1 MLNIS
6 KNKDLST
13 KSLEKYTTVK
23 NLSNR
28 PHYQILNRIIVGISI
43 LGLVALFLPWTQ
55 NISGNGS
62 VTTLMPNQRPQS
74 IQSVIS
80 GRIEKWYVQE
90 GDFVKKGDTI
100 LFISEIKEDYMDP
113 NLVQNTKNQVDA
125 KKLSGKSYGSKVETL
140 STQIQSI
147 ESEKK
152 LKLEQAQNKIKQAT
166 LKIKSDSMDLV
177 AVKTQ
182 LKIANTQYDRS
193 VQLQKEGL
201 KPLTDVE
208 EKRLKLQEVDAKI
221 ITQENKFL
229 TSKNEY
235 INAKVETSRIT
246 AEYSEKVSKAQSDQ
260 YTAMSNQYDT
270 EAQVN
275 KLENQYANYSIRNG
289 MYYIKAVQSG
299 YINRALQSGIGETI
313 KEGTP
318 IATIMPSEYDIA
330 VETFVNP
337 VDLPL
342 IRKGEKV
349 RVWFDGW
356 PTIVFSGWPDMSYGT
371 FGGEVV
377 AIENFISE
385 NGKFRILIA
394 PDKNEQKWPK
404 QLSIGSGAQ
413 TIALLNT
420 VPIWFEVWRTLN
432 GFPPDYYKSKVKKR
446 KIKKITR
453 NEFLGFFS
461 GYRSCCT
468 LQSFFSPCQGFE
480 P

>member
-6 KNKDLST
+6 EGNKT
-13 KSLEKYTTVK
+13 SLESLQRYKTVK

-28 PHYQILNRIIVGISI
+28 PHYKILNRIIWTVSI
-43 LGLVALFLPWTQ
+43 LAVIALFLPWTQ
-55 NISGNGS
+55 NISSSGA
-62 VTTLMPNQRPQS
+62 VTTLKPNQRPQS

-90 GDFVKKGDTI
+90 GDYVEKGDTI
-100 LFISEIKEDYMDP
+100 MFISEIKEDYMDP
-113 NLVQNTKNQVDA
+113 NLVANTKNQVNA
-125 KKLSGKSYGSKVETL
+125 KKQALQSYGSKVTTL
-140 STQIQSI
+140 SSQIQNI
-147 ESEKK
+147 ENERK
-152 LKLEQAQNKIKQAT
+152 LKLEQAQNKIRQGL
-166 LKIKSDSMDLV
+166 LKIKSDSTDLE

-182 LKIANTQYDRS
+182 LKIANSQFNRA
-193 VQLQKEGL
+193 VQLNKEGL

-208 EKRLKLQEVDAKI
+208 EKRLKQQEVEAKI
-221 ITQENKFL
+221 ITQENKLL
-229 TSKNEY
+229 TSKNEF
-235 INAKVETSRIT
+235 INAKVEVGRIN
-246 AEYSEKVSKAQSDQ
+246 AEYGEKIAKAQSDQ
-260 YTAMSNQYDT
+260 FTALSNQFDT

-299 YINRALQSGIGETI
+299 YINRAIQAGIGETI

-318 IATIMPSEYDIA
+318 IATIMPSKYDIA

-342 IRKGEKV
+342 IKKGEKI

-371 FGGEVV
+371 FGGQIV

-385 NGKFRILIA
+385 NGKFRVLIA
-394 PDKNEQKWPK
+394 PDPNESPWPK
-404 QLSIGSGAQ
+404 QLRVGSGAE

-420 VPIWFEVWRTLN
+420 VPVWFEIWRTLN
-432 GFPPDYYKSKVKKR
+432 GFPPDYYKTTTKQKSSKEKK
-446 KIKKITR
+446 
-453 NEFLGFFS
+453 
-461 GYRSCCT
+461 
-468 LQSFFSPCQGFE
+468 
-480 P
+480 